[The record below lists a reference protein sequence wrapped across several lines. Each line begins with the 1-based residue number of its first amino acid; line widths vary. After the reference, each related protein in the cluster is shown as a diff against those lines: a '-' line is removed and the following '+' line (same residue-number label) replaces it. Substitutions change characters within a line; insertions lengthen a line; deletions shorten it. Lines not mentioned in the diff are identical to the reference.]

1 MTLILRTEFSAGF
14 RDIESARIACLLMN
28 TAGVHVQGGRWA
40 ECGRC
45 NDLRGGVWGGDG
57 GGGAKHRKGETKA
70 DDAFHE
76 VAPECGEKM
85 GVTLVLELRDEK
97 TL

>member
-1 MTLILRTEFSAGF
+1 LADF
-14 RDIESARIACLLMN
+14 
-28 TAGVHVQGGRWA
+28 
-40 ECGRC
+40 GRC
-45 NDLRGGVWGGDG
+45 NDLRGGVRGGDG
-57 GGGAKHRKGETKA
+57 GGGAKNRKGETKT

-85 GVTLVLELRDEK
+85 GATVVLELRDEK